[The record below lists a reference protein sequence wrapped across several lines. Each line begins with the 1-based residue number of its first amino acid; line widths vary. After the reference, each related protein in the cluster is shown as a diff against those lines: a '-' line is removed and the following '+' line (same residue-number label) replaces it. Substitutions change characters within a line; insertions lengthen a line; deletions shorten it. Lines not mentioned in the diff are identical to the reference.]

1 MIAVKGYYKDG
12 RLELIEPL
20 PEGINEA
27 ELNIIVIPKGAKEKK
42 YIPMDSF
49 RITHDDSEKD
59 FRMLGMYNFF
69 DEDDDRKV
77 DWEEHFGLK
86 K

>member
-1 MIAVKGYYKDG
+1 MIVVKGYYKDG
-12 RLELIEPL
+12 RIEIIEPL
-20 PEGINEA
+20 PPEIKEA
-27 ELNIIVIPKGAKEKK
+27 ELNIVIIPMETREKK
-42 YIPMDSF
+42 YIPLDSF

-59 FRMLGMYNFF
+59 FRMLGIYNFF
-69 DEDDDRKV
+69 DEEDDRKV